1 MAGQLPWPYLTSKWQ
16 KVPKVKLHLCSAWM
30 NNRMPKKT
38 LICHLFT
45 RTVKWCVDS
54 ELFLVKMQKMPNFP
68 HTGKLASRLAGRCNR
83 GKAEKFS
90 SPLLSSLS
98 SQFFYQVRPKLIL
111 LSRVKI
117 SWRAV
122 IMVSSPKIF
131 SEKVE
136 TLFWCFFVESCL
148 VIFGPFQLLI
158 LSAKLNCSVK

>member
-1 MAGQLPWPYLTSKWQ
+1 MPPSLSISYGRPIAMTIPHFKVAKGSKGKTTS
-16 KVPKVKLHLCSAWM
+16 LFCL

-45 RTVKWCVDS
+45 RTVKWCVDP

-98 SQFFYQVRPKLIL
+98 SQFFYQVHPKLIL
-111 LSRVKI
+111 LSRVKV

-136 TLFWCFFVESCL
+136 TLFWRFFVESCN
-148 VIFGPFQLLI
+148 IGPF
-158 LSAKLNCSVK
+158 

>member
-1 MAGQLPWPYLTSKWQ
+1 MPLSLSISYGRPIAMTMPHFKVAKGSKGVTTS
-16 KVPKVKLHLCSAWM
+16 LFCL

-54 ELFLVKMQKMPNFP
+54 ELFLVKMQKMPNFT

-98 SQFFYQVRPKLIL
+98 SQFFYQVHPKLIL

-122 IMVSSPKIF
+122 IMVSSPTIF
-131 SEKVE
+131 SKKCKPF
-136 TLFWCFFVESCL
+136 LKILCWNL
-148 VIFGPFQLLI
+148 VIFGPF
-158 LSAKLNCSVK
+158 